1 MNYINTK
8 KIREEFPFFRQNNYI
23 YFDNAATTQ
32 KPQIIIDSLVE
43 FYTHKNTNVYR
54 GTSIQAHKTTEE
66 YELSRDTIKNY
77 IDCDKDGE
85 VVWTSGATESIN
97 LVASSYLKYFLKPN
111 DEVIISEIG
120 ISFLKVSTEIQIS
133 CPFPPNLHLY
143 FNLQVCSSLC
153 PSGVRLIF

>member
-97 LVASSYLKYFLKPN
+97 LVASSYLKYFPNGPLKKINNRPKSKHRASSRREETN
-111 DEVIISEIG
+111 LSILKNIS
-120 ISFLKVSTEIQIS
+120 
-133 CPFPPNLHLY
+133 
-143 FNLQVCSSLC
+143 
-153 PSGVRLIF
+153 